1 MIIIEKEVLD
11 YEKNN
16 IKYYINIPKLCYEE
30 NNDKNFLKNEMIESI
45 NQFISEDIF
54 IFIDMIEDDYNI
66 SKNEYTYINSLTEF
80 QVAYVSKNI
89 ISLSVEFS
97 QLRGL
102 SDISYT
108 KAYNYDFNLRKE
120 LSLKDFFKNNVDFIE
135 LLKRYI
141 LIQINNFFDE
151 IYRYDENFIYNFM
164 EDDIVLE
171 EDNIFYFTHEF
182 LIFPFS
188 SCEIHENIVHLNFV
202 LISIYRLAQ
211 IVGCINLL
219 DSVLVLCYK
228 SK

>member
-1 MIIIEKEVLD
+1 
-11 YEKNN
+11 
-16 IKYYINIPKLCYEE
+16 
-30 NNDKNFLKNEMIESI
+30 MIESI

-188 SCEIHENIVHLNFV
+188 SCEIHENIV
-202 LISIYRLAQ
+202 
-211 IVGCINLL
+211 NLL
-219 DSVLVLCYK
+219 EFKIPFNKIYPYLSEYAMKNIVK
-228 SK
+228 RKRR

>member
-1 MIIIEKEVLD
+1 MVIIEKEVLD

-120 LSLKDFFKNNVDFIE
+120 LSLKDFFKNNVEFIE

-151 IYRYDENFIYNFM
+151 IYRYD
-164 EDDIVLE
+164 
-171 EDNIFYFTHEF
+171 
-182 LIFPFS
+182 
-188 SCEIHENIVHLNFV
+188 
-202 LISIYRLAQ
+202 
-211 IVGCINLL
+211 
-219 DSVLVLCYK
+219 
-228 SK
+228 

>member
-1 MIIIEKEVLD
+1 MVIIEKEVLD

-89 ISLSVEFS
+89 
-97 QLRGL
+97 
-102 SDISYT
+102 
-108 KAYNYDFNLRKE
+108 RKE

-171 EDNIFYFTHEF
+171 EDNIFYFTHEL

-188 SCEIHENIVHLNFV
+188 F
-202 LISIYRLAQ
+202 
-211 IVGCINLL
+211 
-219 DSVLVLCYK
+219 
-228 SK
+228 

>member
-1 MIIIEKEVLD
+1 MVIIEKEVLD

-102 SDISYT
+102 SDISYI

-188 SCEIHENIVHLNFV
+188 SCEIHENIV
-202 LISIYRLAQ
+202 
-211 IVGCINLL
+211 NLL
-219 DSVLVLCYK
+219 EFKIPFNKIYPYLSEYAMKNRVKRLVL
-228 SK
+228 

>member
-188 SCEIHENIVHLNFV
+188 EKNSSFKMVSSFKRTFCFIFLF
-202 LISIYRLAQ
+202 L
-211 IVGCINLL
+211 
-219 DSVLVLCYK
+219 
-228 SK
+228 

>member
-30 NNDKNFLKNEMIESI
+30 NNDKNFFKNEMIESI

-135 LLKRYI
+135 L
-141 LIQINNFFDE
+141 
-151 IYRYDENFIYNFM
+151 
-164 EDDIVLE
+164 
-171 EDNIFYFTHEF
+171 
-182 LIFPFS
+182 FPFS
-188 SCEIHENIVHLNFV
+188 SCEIHENIV
-202 LISIYRLAQ
+202 
-211 IVGCINLL
+211 NLL
-219 DSVLVLCYK
+219 EFKIPFNKIYPYLSEYAMKNIVKRMVL
-228 SK
+228 